1 MFSRFILPIAALAA
15 LSMPALA
22 ANGTADEAKALM
34 ERAAAH
40 FEKAGAEQA
49 LKDFTNTGGEF
60 VDRDLYVF
68 CFNLDAVTT
77 AHGGNPALMGKD
89 ISKLKDADGKS
100 FTLEILDVAVKSG
113 TGQVDYK
120 WVNPTSKK
128 IEQKS
133 TYVQRLGDNACGVG
147 FYKA

>member
-1 MFSRFILPIAALAA
+1 MLSRFILPIVAVAA
-15 LSMPALA
+15 LSMPAMA
-22 ANGTADEAKALM
+22 ANGTADEAKALL

-40 FEKAGAEQA
+40 FETVGPEQA
-49 LKDFTNTGGEF
+49 FKDFTDTQGQF

-68 CFNLDAVTT
+68 CFDLDTVTT

-113 TGQVDYK
+113 SGQVDYK
-120 WVNPTSKK
+120 WVNPTTKK

-133 TYVQRLGDNACGVG
+133 TYVRRLGDNACGVG
-147 FYKA
+147 FYKV